1 MLEAIQNIDGSM
13 LIKFQHLVI
22 HDALTPVVRVFTHM
36 GNTGAMWIV
45 IALILMLFKK
55 TRKYG
60 LLALVALGLTYLLNN
75 LLIKNL
81 VDRTRPYETFDKV
94 RLLIEKQDDASFP
107 SGHSASSFAVAMSIY
122 LYFPKKYGIP
132 ALLLAVL
139 MVLSRLYVGVHYPS
153 DVLCGAVIGSLMAYL
168 VYRIYDAGQ
177 ERLHPAKHARK
188 K

>member
-1 MLEAIQNIDGSM
+1 
-13 LIKFQHLVI
+13 
-22 HDALTPVVRVFTHM
+22 
-36 GNTGAMWIV
+36 
-45 IALILMLFKK
+45 
-55 TRKYG
+55 
-60 LLALVALGLTYLLNN
+60 
-75 LLIKNL
+75 
-81 VDRTRPYETFDKV
+81 
-94 RLLIEKQDDASFP
+94 
-107 SGHSASSFAVAMSIY
+107 MSIY

-139 MVLSRLYVGVHYPS
+139 MMLSRLYVGVHYPS